1 MQIAPARP
9 PAGPPN
15 FGERCPQMRSVLLF
29 ILFLATTAATPQV
42 RPFSHTLLDQV
53 LQAHVDPAGMV
64 DYPALKASRAT
75 LDAYV
80 DSLGKV
86 SPRNHPERFPTRNHE
101 LAYWINAYN
110 AFVLRGAVDA
120 YPVGSVRDIMVLGG
134 FFTRKKF
141 IAGGQE
147 LTLNDIENE
156 IIRPL
161 YQEPRVHFAIN
172 CGAFSCPPLQQRA
185 FAGED
190 LDARLEQGL
199 ERFAR
204 NPKYVR
210 LDYQDRQLHLSKV
223 LDWYGQDFIKW
234 FPQDRKVAAANPT
247 IVDYL
252 FPYLPEEMASY
263 LRQYPDLQVS
273 YDDYDWA
280 LNTQSSSR

>member
-1 MQIAPARP
+1 
-9 PAGPPN
+9 
-15 FGERCPQMRSVLLF
+15 MRS
-29 ILFLATTAATPQV
+29 ILFFVLFLVTTAAYPQI
-42 RPFSHTLLDQV
+42 RPFSHELLDQV
-53 LQAHVDPAGMV
+53 LQAHVDSAGMV
-64 DYPALKASRAT
+64 DYPALKASRTA

-80 DSLGKV
+80 DSLGET
-86 SPRNHPERFPTRNHE
+86 SPRSHPGRFPTRQHE

-110 AFVLRGAVDA
+110 AFVLRGVVDA
-120 YPVGSVRDIMVLGG
+120 YPVASVKGIMALSG

-141 IAGGQE
+141 ATGGQE
-147 LTLNDIENE
+147 LTLNDLENE
-156 IIRPL
+156 IVRPL
-161 YQEPRVHFAIN
+161 YQDPRIHFAIN

-190 LDARLEQGL
+190 LDTRLQQAL

-210 LDYQDRQLHLSKV
+210 LDYQGRQLHLSKI

-234 FPQDRKVAAANPT
+234 FPQERKAAIANPT

-263 LRQYPDLQVS
+263 LRQYPDLQVT

-280 LNTQSSSR
+280 LNAQTPSR